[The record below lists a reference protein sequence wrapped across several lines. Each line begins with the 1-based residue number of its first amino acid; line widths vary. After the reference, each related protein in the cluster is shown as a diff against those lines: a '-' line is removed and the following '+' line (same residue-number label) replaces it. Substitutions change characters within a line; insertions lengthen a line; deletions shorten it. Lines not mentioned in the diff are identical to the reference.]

1 MGHHDA
7 DPVGRRRYV
16 GFVLLSVTVL
26 ALLVVGAFALNALSQ
41 H

>member
-7 DPVGRRRYV
+7 DPASRRHYA
-16 GFVLLSVTVL
+16 GFVLLSVAVL
-26 ALLVVGAFALNALSQ
+26 ALLVVGAFALNAFSQ

>member
-7 DPVGRRRYV
+7 DPASRRHYA

-26 ALLVVGAFALNALSQ
+26 ALLVVGAFALNAFTQ